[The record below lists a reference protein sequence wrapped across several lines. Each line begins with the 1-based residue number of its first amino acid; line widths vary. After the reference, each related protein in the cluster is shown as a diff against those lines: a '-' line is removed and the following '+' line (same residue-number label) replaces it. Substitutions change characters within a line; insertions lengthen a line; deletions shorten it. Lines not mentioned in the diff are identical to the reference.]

1 MSIGSIILALVVALA
16 IAATYGAFRTKDA
29 GLEHILIIL
38 AFYFWVVSLLG
49 LGILLIFKA
58 L

>member
-16 IAATYGAFRTKDA
+16 IAATYGASKTKDA
-29 GLEHILIIL
+29 GLKDTLIVL
-38 AFYFWVVSLLG
+38 AFNFWVLSLLG